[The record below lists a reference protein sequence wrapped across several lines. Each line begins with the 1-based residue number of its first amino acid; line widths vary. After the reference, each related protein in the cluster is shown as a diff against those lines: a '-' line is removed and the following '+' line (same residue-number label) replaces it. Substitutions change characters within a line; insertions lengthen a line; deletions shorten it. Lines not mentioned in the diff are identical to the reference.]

1 MNLIQRITITTIVGK
16 NPFKEREWPS
26 LSTRVW
32 NAILGYNL
40 KMTERSVCFH
50 GKSFNITV
58 IQVHAPTTD
67 SKEAEVDQFYE
78 KLQQLLELATKKM
91 PFSSED

>member
-1 MNLIQRITITTIVGK
+1 
-16 NPFKEREWPS
+16 
-26 LSTRVW
+26 
-32 NAILGYNL
+32 
-40 KMTERSVCFH
+40 MTERSVCFH

-78 KLQQLLELATKKM
+78 KLQQLLELATQKM

>member
-1 MNLIQRITITTIVGK
+1 MQYLGTTSK
-16 NPFKEREWPS
+16 WQKD
-26 LSTRVW
+26 
-32 NAILGYNL
+32 
-40 KMTERSVCFH
+40 VCFH

-67 SKEAEVDQFYE
+67 SKEAEIDQFYE
-78 KLQQLLELATKKM
+78 KLQQLLELATQKM